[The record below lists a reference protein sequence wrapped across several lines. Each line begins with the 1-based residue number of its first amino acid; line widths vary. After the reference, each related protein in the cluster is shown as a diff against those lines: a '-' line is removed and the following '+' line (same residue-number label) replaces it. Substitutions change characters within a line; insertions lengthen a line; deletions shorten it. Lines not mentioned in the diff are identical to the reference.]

1 MADAI
6 AFPILVMLIGK
17 LIQKNHAAVVH
28 AVALSV
34 VQYDSQND
42 APLTDLFYSL
52 EVVCNAIYQELQDCI
67 PYGTS
72 IPVPARQAQRKGRY
86 TNKARALTKRR
97 EQRLERNKL
106 IQRTCSFTNS
116 TSNIG
121 LSSYWLSVQSAE
133 PKRGKPQYYRMVG
146 GIIVTGRSSVLACYK
161 GLYWYSM
168 RWQAIPYGQML
179 ANARKCSELLGAAPS
194 CSELLRAARSCSEL
208 LGTARDC
215 SGLLRSCFGAASELL
230 PVVMLGMLPRAR
242 RCAPLRLGCLGQLR
256 RAMLL

>member
-1 MADAI
+1 VA
-6 AFPILVMLIGK
+6 LVPPPPLPGELLTSPPSSTFRTWSRWQGVLFFLLLFTAVLSPFLSYSLAENE
-17 LIQKNHAAVVH
+17 LIQKKHAAVVH

-194 CSELLRAARSCSEL
+194 CSELLRAAPSSSW
-208 LGTARDC
+208 
-215 SGLLRSCFGAASELL
+215 SGRVFTS
-230 PVVMLGMLPRAR
+230 R
-242 RCAPLRLGCLGQLR
+242 
-256 RAMLL
+256 